1 MVLGIY
7 EKSVSKTPDFKHIL
21 DYYLETLP
29 SLWEHTILTKTME
42 YLVSTPTD
50 TIYTYDETQAVAYYG
65 GTFSYLRIN
74 LGYGD
79 EVGCKF
85 GSFQCLRDF
94 VPHIKSGDKLRLVYG
109 NIVKAY
115 EGLGGKVHG

>member
-50 TIYTYDETQAVAYYG
+50 SIYTYDETQAVAY
-65 GTFSYLRIN
+65 
-74 LGYGD
+74 
-79 EVGCKF
+79 
-85 GSFQCLRDF
+85 
-94 VPHIKSGDKLRLVYG
+94 
-109 NIVKAY
+109 
-115 EGLGGKVHG
+115 

>member
-50 TIYTYDETQAVAYYG
+50 TIYTFDETQAVAY
-65 GTFSYLRIN
+65 
-74 LGYGD
+74 
-79 EVGCKF
+79 
-85 GSFQCLRDF
+85 
-94 VPHIKSGDKLRLVYG
+94 
-109 NIVKAY
+109 
-115 EGLGGKVHG
+115 